1 MGCQRLGRRKR
12 EGGGFLL
19 FSLEFLFFGFDEL
32 EENLKKIVS
41 IKTEK
46 GSWRDKD
53 KDKDKDKNKDKD

>member
-32 EENLKKIVS
+32 EEDFKKIVS
-41 IKTEK
+41 I
-46 GSWRDKD
+46 
-53 KDKDKDKNKDKD
+53 